1 MKKLDNNQL
10 NIKNTVKAINNTTSA
25 EFKKLNSANNEVEI
39 EYVGSFG
46 DAIYDAFGSNKIT
59 KGTAI
64 EILEDESLKFIEK
77 DEVEEA
83 IKCGP
88 NSENIKITLKS
99 GDEFLFVPNGTSYK
113 LLTYT
118 SNGNTVHFSNGLYE
132 LWDNVLGGNGNG
144 TRKEIDSMS
153 LYGNSLMIKLVDGV
167 KIFYDT
173 SKNNEIT
180 AFALNDNFYS
190 VNELKRAIDTLR
202 ENLLAPLEQELRRA
216 TSGSALDTHPYI
228 QQLKQKIQDIKEKYS
243 YDNATDF
250 SIEDYGVAIDGVG
263 SLWSVKFEN
272 NKATSVVYKDRDNSP
287 YLDGHVEMEI

>member
-1 MKKLDNNQL
+1 MRKLDNNQL
-10 NIKNTVKAINNTTSA
+10 SIKNTVKSIDNNPTA
-25 EFKKLNSANNEVEI
+25 ELKKLNSTSNEMEI

-64 EILEDESLKFIEK
+64 EILEDEKLKFIEK

-118 SNGNTVHFSNGLYE
+118 SNGNTVHFSNGLYD
-132 LWDNVLGGNGNG
+132 LYDNIYVGG
-144 TRKEIDSMS
+144 TTKEIDSMS

-180 AFALNDNFYS
+180 SFALNDNFYS
-190 VNELKRAIDTLR
+190 VDEIKRAIDTLK

-216 TSGSALDTHPYI
+216 SGSTHPYF
-228 QQLKQKIQDIKEKYS
+228 QQLKEQIQDIEEKYS

-263 SLWSVKFEN
+263 SLWSIKFEN
-272 NKATSVVYKDRDNSP
+272 NKATSVVYRDRNNSP

>member
-1 MKKLDNNQL
+1 MRKLDNNQL
-10 NIKNTVKAINNTTSA
+10 SIKNTVKSIDSTHMT
-25 EFKKLNSANNEVEI
+25 ELKKLNSTSNEMEI

-118 SNGNTVHFSNGLYE
+118 SNGNTVHFSNGLYD
-132 LWDNVLGGNGNG
+132 LYDNIYVGGTTKAIAN
-144 TRKEIDSMS
+144 MS
-153 LYGNSLMIKLVDGV
+153 LYGDSLMIELVDGV

-180 AFALNDNFYS
+180 SFALNNNFYS
-190 VNELKRAIDTLR
+190 VDEIKRAIDTLR

-216 TSGSALDTHPYI
+216 SSGSALSTHPYI
-228 QQLKQKIQDIKEKYS
+228 QQLKEKIQDIEEKYS
-243 YDNATDF
+243 YDNITNL
-250 SIEDYGVAIDGVG
+250 SIEDYGIELEGVG
-263 SLWSVKFEN
+263 DLWSIKFEN
-272 NKATSVVYKDRDNSP
+272 NKATSVVYRDKNNSH

>member
-1 MKKLDNNQL
+1 MRKLDNNQL
-10 NIKNTVKAINNTTSA
+10 SIKNTVKSIDSTHMT
-25 EFKKLNSANNEVEI
+25 ELKKLNSTSNEMEI

-118 SNGNTVHFSNGLYE
+118 SNGNTVHFSNGLYD
-132 LWDNVLGGNGNG
+132 LYDNIYVGGTTKAIAN
-144 TRKEIDSMS
+144 MS
-153 LYGNSLMIKLVDGV
+153 LYGDSLMIELVDGV

-180 AFALNDNFYS
+180 SFALNNNFYS
-190 VNELKRAIDTLR
+190 VDEIKRAIDTLK

-216 TSGSALDTHPYI
+216 SGSTHPYF
-228 QQLKQKIQDIKEKYS
+228 QQLKEQIQDIEEKYS

-263 SLWSVKFEN
+263 SLWSIKFEN
-272 NKATSVVYKDRDNSP
+272 NKATSVVYRDRNNSP